1 MGSSGAAARL
11 VGRTGAFDDG
21 GGAGWDDSRSSGGDG
36 WDRGFNEDDPAPRT
50 RDVEP
55 EPVPTR
61 EQKADAAKKAARTE
75 RVRLGKRSAI
85 VTALRDL
92 ATSKDGFESD
102 PRVHLEAVSR
112 AIDRAYRKLRYSAF
126 AEMDP
131 RGRDVCVDINVA
143 EGTVAV
149 LAQRIGRGG
158 TVEWEK
164 DDTNAFLEAYGKRH
178 MIRKIAHMYTE
189 ELNEQVSAVAADSYR
204 AKRGEMVECTVVAEG
219 RRGEYL
225 LRLDDGAMACLP
237 EEESI
242 PGKKYSQGERVCALV
257 LDVEDRTWAA
267 DRRAPVIVS
276 TAIAGLLAEVLAA
289 EVPEVARGD
298 VVIKSVARVSG
309 KMSKV
314 AVARREGGAH
324 LLRQNG

>member
-1 MGSSGAAARL
+1 MSPTSGLSFGDLGALERLALGSSPRVDERGADGGVPRAELRGRFPRRL
-11 VGRTGAFDDG
+11 RRQRSNRGVLGRRRETRGPDAPSAG
-21 GGAGWDDSRSSGGDG
+21 GGAVGTVAILIEGDG

-55 EPVPTR
+55 DQPVPTR

-75 RVRLGKRSAI
+75 RVRLGKRAPSSA
-85 VTALRDL
+85 ARF
-92 ATSKDGFESD
+92 GHQQG
-102 PRVHLEAVSR
+102 RVRVGPEGAEAVSR

-149 LAQRIGRGG
+149 LAQRSAGG

-164 DDTNAFLEAYGKRH
+164 DDTDAFLEAYGKRH

-219 RRGEYL
+219 AGASTSCGSTTGRWRACRR
-225 LRLDDGAMACLP
+225 RNP
-237 EEESI
+237 S
-242 PGKKYSQGERVCALV
+242 RV
-257 LDVEDRTWAA
+257 RST
-267 DRRAPVIVS
+267 RRAN
-276 TAIAGLLAEVLAA
+276 AC
-289 EVPEVARGD
+289 ARWCWMWRTG
-298 VVIKSVARVSG
+298 RG
-309 KMSKV
+309 
-314 AVARREGGAH
+314 RRTEG
-324 LLRQNG
+324 RR